1 LGFRPIKHKT
11 NPYEALAKLYH
22 LGFKIIKMIKR
33 TLLFGN
39 PAYLSTKNE
48 QIVISYPNKE
58 QETKTVAIEDIGVIV
73 LENQQITI
81 TNGLLEKLIN
91 NNVALINCDQQ
102 HLPIG
107 LLMPLNGHT
116 EQSERFKHQI
126 NASAPL
132 KKNLWQ
138 QTISSKIMNQA
149 RLLKKKGIPMRK
161 MELWAKEVT
170 SGDALNHESRAA
182 VFYWQSLSLILSIE
196 DGTFNRGQKGMP
208 PNNLLNYGYAILRA
222 ITARAIVSS
231 GMLPTLGI
239 FHRNKY
245 NAYCLAD
252 DIMEPYRPCVDL
264 IVCHLMETE
273 DNVDELTVE
282 IKKQLL
288 SIVSIDVFIDG
299 KNSPLMVAMSRTT
312 HSLQECFEGTAR
324 KILYPIYV

>member
-1 LGFRPIKHKT
+1 
-11 NPYEALAKLYH
+11 
-22 LGFKIIKMIKR
+22 MIKR
-33 TLLFGN
+33 TLFFGS

-48 QIVISYPNKE
+48 QIVISYPDKE
-58 QETKTVAIEDIGVIV
+58 QKTKTVAIEDIGVIV

-81 TNGLLEKLIN
+81 TNGLLEKLTH

-116 EQSERFKHQI
+116 EQSERFKNQI
-126 NASAPL
+126 NASVPL

-138 QTISSKIMNQA
+138 QTISAKITNQA
-149 RLLKKKGIPMRK
+149 GLLNEKGIPCRK
-161 MELWAKEVT
+161 MEIWAKEVT
-170 SGDALNHESRAA
+170 SGDVLNHESRAA
-182 VFYWQSLSLILSIE
+182 VFYWQNLITIE
-196 DGTFNRGQKGMP
+196 NFNRGQKGIP

-252 DIMEPYRPCVDL
+252 DIMEPYRPYVDL
-264 IVCHLMETE
+264 IVCHIMETE
-273 DNVDELTVE
+273 DNFEELTIE

-288 SIVSIDVFIDG
+288 SIATIDVRIDG
-299 KNSPLMVAMSRTT
+299 KSSPLMVAMSRTT
-312 HSLQECFEGTAR
+312 NSLNDCFSGSSR
-324 KILYPIYV
+324 RILYPIYV

>member
-1 LGFRPIKHKT
+1 
-11 NPYEALAKLYH
+11 
-22 LGFKIIKMIKR
+22 MIKR
-33 TLLFGN
+33 TLFFGN

-48 QIVISYPNKE
+48 QLVISYPDKD
-58 QETKTVAIEDIGVIV
+58 QETKKVAIEDIGVMV

-91 NNVALINCDQQ
+91 NNVALINCDQY

-116 EQSERFKHQI
+116 EQTERFRNQI

-138 QTISSKIMNQA
+138 QTISSKITNQA
-149 RLLKKKGIPMRK
+149 GLLKEKGIPCRK
-161 MELWAKEVT
+161 MELWAKEVS

-182 VFYWQSLSLILSIE
+182 VFYWQNLFTIE
-196 DGTFNRGQKGMP
+196 NFTRGQKGMA

-222 ITARAIVSS
+222 ITARALVSS

-252 DIMEPYRPCVDL
+252 DIMEPYRPYVDL
-264 IVCHLMETE
+264 IVSHIMETE
-273 DNVDELTVE
+273 DTIEELTTDM
-282 IKKQLL
+282 KKQLL
-288 SIVSIDVFIDG
+288 SIATIDVFMDG
-299 KNSPLMVAMSRTT
+299 RNSPLMVAMSRTT
-312 HSLQECFEGTAR
+312 NSLHECFEGTAR
-324 KILYPIYV
+324 KILYPVF

>member
-1 LGFRPIKHKT
+1 
-11 NPYEALAKLYH
+11 
-22 LGFKIIKMIKR
+22 MIKR
-33 TLLFGN
+33 TLFFGN

-48 QIVISYPNKE
+48 QIVISYPDKE

-81 TNGLLEKLIN
+81 TNGLLEKLTH

-116 EQSERFKHQI
+116 EQSERFRNQI

-149 RLLKKKGIPMRK
+149 GLLKEKGIPMRK

-170 SGDALNHESRAA
+170 SGDALNHEARAA
-182 VFYWQSLSLILSIE
+182 VYYWQNLITVE
-196 DGTFNRGQKGMP
+196 DFTRGQKGIP

-252 DIMEPYRPCVDL
+252 DIMEPYRPYVDL
-264 IVCHLMETE
+264 IVSHIMETE
-273 DNVDELTVE
+273 DSYEELTID

-288 SIVSIDVFIDG
+288 SITTIDVFIDG

-312 HSLQECFEGTAR
+312 HSLHECFEGKSR
-324 KILYPIYV
+324 KILYPVYV

>member
-1 LGFRPIKHKT
+1 
-11 NPYEALAKLYH
+11 
-22 LGFKIIKMIKR
+22 MIKR
-33 TLLFGN
+33 TLFFGN

-48 QIVISYPNKE
+48 QIVISYPDKE

-81 TNGLLEKLIN
+81 TNGLLEKLTH

-107 LLMPLNGHT
+107 LLMPLSGHT
-116 EQSERFKHQI
+116 EQTERFKHQI
-126 NASAPL
+126 NASVPL

-138 QTISSKIMNQA
+138 QTISAKIMNQA
-149 RLLKKKGIPMRK
+149 GLLKEKGIPCRK
-161 MELWAKEVT
+161 MQLWAKEVT
-170 SGDALNHESRAA
+170 SGDSLNHESRAA
-182 VFYWQSLSLILSIE
+182 VFYWQNLITVE
-196 DGTFNRGQKGMP
+196 NFTRGQKGIP

-252 DIMEPYRPCVDL
+252 DIMEPYRPFVDL
-264 IVCHLMETE
+264 IVCHIMKTE
-273 DNVDELTVE
+273 DSYDELT
-282 IKKQLL
+282 IKIKSQLL
-288 SIVSIDVFIDG
+288 SIATIDVIIDG

-312 HSLQECFEGTAR
+312 NSLQECFAGSAR
-324 KILYPIYV
+324 RILYPIYA

>member
-1 LGFRPIKHKT
+1 
-11 NPYEALAKLYH
+11 
-22 LGFKIIKMIKR
+22 MIKR
-33 TLLFGN
+33 TLFFGN

-48 QIVISYPNKE
+48 QIVISYPDKE

-81 TNGLLEKLIN
+81 TNGLLEKLTN
-91 NNVALINCDQQ
+91 NNVALINCDQY

-107 LLMPLNGHT
+107 LLMPLSGHT
-116 EQSERFKHQI
+116 EQTERFKNQI
-126 NASAPL
+126 NASVPL

-138 QTISSKIMNQA
+138 QTISAKIMNQA
-149 RLLKKKGIPMRK
+149 GLLKEKGIPCRK
-161 MELWAKEVT
+161 MEIWAKEVT

-182 VFYWQSLSLILSIE
+182 VFYWQNLIPIE
-196 DGTFNRGQKGMP
+196 NFTRGQKGMP
-208 PNNLLNYGYAILRA
+208 PNNLLNYGYSILRA

-252 DIMEPYRPCVDL
+252 DIMEPYRPYVDL
-264 IVCHLMETE
+264 IVCHIMEIE
-273 DNVDELTVE
+273 DSYDELTIE

-288 SIVSIDVFIDG
+288 SIATIDVFIDG

-312 HSLQECFEGTAR
+312 HSLHECFEGTAR
-324 KILYPIYV
+324 KILYPVYV

>member
-1 LGFRPIKHKT
+1 
-11 NPYEALAKLYH
+11 
-22 LGFKIIKMIKR
+22 MIKR
-33 TLLFGN
+33 TLFFGN

-48 QIVISYPNKE
+48 QIVISYPDKE

-81 TNGLLEKLIN
+81 TNGLLEKLIH
-91 NNVALINCDQQ
+91 NNVALINCDQY

-116 EQSERFKHQI
+116 EQSERFKNQI

-149 RLLKKKGIPMRK
+149 GVLKEKGIPMRK

-182 VFYWQSLSLILSIE
+182 VYYWQNLIQIE
-196 DGTFNRGQKGMP
+196 NFTRGQKGIP

-231 GMLPTLGI
+231 GMLPTMGI

-252 DIMEPYRPCVDL
+252 DIMEPYRPYVDL
-264 IVCHLMETE
+264 IVCHIMGTE
-273 DNVDELTVE
+273 DTFEELTIE

-288 SIVSIDVFIDG
+288 SIASIDVFIDG

-312 HSLQECFEGTAR
+312 HSLNQCFEGTSR
-324 KILYPIYV
+324 KILYPVYV

>member
-1 LGFRPIKHKT
+1 
-11 NPYEALAKLYH
+11 
-22 LGFKIIKMIKR
+22 MIKR
-33 TLLFGN
+33 TLFFGN

-48 QIVISYPNKE
+48 QIVISYPDKE

-81 TNGLLEKLIN
+81 TNGLLEKLIH
-91 NNVALINCDQQ
+91 NNVALINCDQY

-116 EQSERFKHQI
+116 EQSERFKNQI

-149 RLLKKKGIPMRK
+149 GVLKEKGIPMRK

-182 VFYWQSLSLILSIE
+182 VYYWQNLIQIE
-196 DGTFNRGQKGMP
+196 NFTRGQKGIP

-231 GMLPTLGI
+231 GMLPTLGV

-252 DIMEPYRPCVDL
+252 DIMEPYRPYVDL
-264 IVCHLMETE
+264 IVCHIMETE
-273 DNVDELTVE
+273 DTFEELTID

-288 SIVSIDVFIDG
+288 SIATIDVFIDG

-312 HSLQECFEGTAR
+312 HSLHECFEGTAR
-324 KILYPIYV
+324 KILYPVYV

>member
-1 LGFRPIKHKT
+1 
-11 NPYEALAKLYH
+11 
-22 LGFKIIKMIKR
+22 MIKR
-33 TLLFGN
+33 TLFFGN

-48 QIVISYPNKE
+48 QIVISYPDKE
-58 QETKTVAIEDIGVIV
+58 QETKTVAIEDIGVVV

-81 TNGLLEKLIN
+81 TNGLLEKLTN

-116 EQSERFKHQI
+116 EQSERFKNQI
-126 NASAPL
+126 NASVPL

-138 QTISSKIMNQA
+138 QTISSKIRNQA
-149 RLLKKKGIPMRK
+149 GLLKEKGIPCRK
-161 MELWAKEVT
+161 MEIWAQEVT

-182 VFYWQSLSLILSIE
+182 VYYWQKLITVENFTRS
-196 DGTFNRGQKGMP
+196 QKGIP

-252 DIMEPYRPCVDL
+252 DIMEPYRPYVDL
-264 IVCHLMETE
+264 IVCHIMETE
-273 DNVDELTVE
+273 DSYGELTIA

-288 SIVSIDVFIDG
+288 NIATIDVFIDG
-299 KNSPLMVAMSRTT
+299 KNSPLMVAMSRTSN
-312 HSLQECFEGTAR
+312 SLHECFEGTAR

>member
-1 LGFRPIKHKT
+1 
-11 NPYEALAKLYH
+11 
-22 LGFKIIKMIKR
+22 MIKR
-33 TLLFGN
+33 TLFFGN

-48 QIVISYPNKE
+48 QIVISYPNQE

-81 TNGLLEKLIN
+81 TNGLLEKLTN

-102 HLPIG
+102 HMPIG

-116 EQSERFKHQI
+116 KQTERFKHQL
-126 NASAPL
+126 NASVPL

-138 QTISSKIMNQA
+138 QTIACKIRNQA
-149 RLLKKKGIPMRK
+149 GLLKERGIPMRK

-182 VFYWQSLSLILSIE
+182 VYYWEKLFKLA
-196 DGTFNRGQKGMP
+196 DFTRGQKELP

-222 ITARAIVSS
+222 ITARALVSS
-231 GMLPTLGI
+231 GLLPTLGI
-239 FHRNKY
+239 FHHNKY

-252 DIMEPYRPCVDL
+252 DIMEPYRPYVDL
-264 IVCHLMETE
+264 IVCHILETE
-273 DNVDELTVE
+273 DHVEELTIG
-282 IKKQLL
+282 IKKELL
-288 SIVSIDVFIDG
+288 SIASIDVVIDG

-312 HSLQECFEGTAR
+312 NSLQECFEGSSR
-324 KILYPIYV
+324 KILYPVYV

>member
-1 LGFRPIKHKT
+1 
-11 NPYEALAKLYH
+11 
-22 LGFKIIKMIKR
+22 MIKR
-33 TLLFGN
+33 TLFFEN

-48 QIVISYPNKE
+48 QIVISYPEK
-58 QETKTVAIEDIGVIV
+58 QKETKTVAIEDIGFIV

-81 TNGLLEKLIN
+81 TNGLLEKLIS

-116 EQSERFKHQI
+116 EQSERFKNQI
-126 NASAPL
+126 NASVPL

-138 QTISSKIMNQA
+138 QTISSKITNQA
-149 RLLKKKGIPMRK
+149 GLLKEKGIPIRK

-182 VFYWQSLSLILSIE
+182 VYYWKNLITIQNF
-196 DGTFNRGQKGMP
+196 TRGQKGIA
-208 PNNLLNYGYAILRA
+208 PNNLLNYGYSILRA

-252 DIMEPYRPCVDL
+252 DIMEPYRPYVDL
-264 IVCHLMETE
+264 IVCHIMETE
-273 DNVDELTVE
+273 DTFEELTIE

-288 SIVSIDVFIDG
+288 SIASIDVFIDG

-312 HSLQECFEGTAR
+312 HSLHECFEGKTR
-324 KILYPIYV
+324 KILYPVYV

>member
-1 LGFRPIKHKT
+1 
-11 NPYEALAKLYH
+11 
-22 LGFKIIKMIKR
+22 MIKR
-33 TLLFGN
+33 TLFFGN

-48 QIVISYPNKE
+48 QIVISYPSME

-81 TNGLLEKLIN
+81 TNGLLEKLTN

-116 EQSERFKHQI
+116 EQSERFKNQI

-138 QTISSKIMNQA
+138 QTISSKIRNQA
-149 RLLKKKGIPMRK
+149 GLLKKKGIPCRK
-161 MELWAKEVT
+161 MELWAQEVT
-170 SGDALNHESRAA
+170 SGDVLNHESRAA
-182 VFYWQSLSLILSIE
+182 VYYWQNLITVE
-196 DGTFNRGQKGMP
+196 NFTRGQKGIP

-245 NAYCLAD
+245 NAFCLAD
-252 DIMEPYRPCVDL
+252 DIMEPYRPYVDL
-264 IVCHLMETE
+264 IVCHIMETE
-273 DNVDELTVE
+273 DSYDELTID

-288 SIVSIDVFIDG
+288 SIATIDVSIDG

-312 HSLQECFEGTAR
+312 HSLHECFEGTAR

>member
-1 LGFRPIKHKT
+1 
-11 NPYEALAKLYH
+11 
-22 LGFKIIKMIKR
+22 MIKR
-33 TLLFGN
+33 TLLFEN

-48 QIVISYPNKE
+48 QIVISYPDKE
-58 QETKTVAIEDIGVIV
+58 RETKTVAIEDIGVIV

-81 TNGLLEKLIN
+81 TTGLLEKLTN

-116 EQSERFKHQI
+116 EQSERFNHQI
-126 NASAPL
+126 NASEPL
-132 KKNLWQ
+132 KKNLMQ
-138 QTISSKIMNQA
+138 QTISSKIRNQA
-149 RLLKKKGIPMRK
+149 GLLKEKGIPMRK
-161 MELWAKEVT
+161 MEVWAKEVT
-170 SGDALNHESRAA
+170 SGDTLNHESRAA
-182 VFYWQSLSLILSIE
+182 VYYWRNLITVE
-196 DGTFNRGQKGMP
+196 NFTRGQKGIA

-222 ITARAIVSS
+222 ITARALVSS

-252 DIMEPYRPCVDL
+252 DIMEPYRPYVDL
-264 IVCHLMETE
+264 IVCNIMEISDSFEEMTI
-273 DNVDELTVE
+273 D

-288 SIVSIDVFIDG
+288 NIATIDVFIDG
-299 KNSPLMVAMSRTT
+299 KNSPLMVAVSRTT
-312 HSLQECFEGTAR
+312 HLLYQCFEGTSR

>member
-1 LGFRPIKHKT
+1 
-11 NPYEALAKLYH
+11 
-22 LGFKIIKMIKR
+22 MIKR
-33 TLLFGN
+33 TLFFGN

-48 QIVISYPNKE
+48 QIVISYPNQE

-81 TNGLLEKLIN
+81 TNGLLEKLTN

-116 EQSERFKHQI
+116 KQTERFKHQL
-126 NASAPL
+126 NASVPL

-138 QTISSKIMNQA
+138 QTIACKIRNQGG
-149 RLLKKKGIPMRK
+149 LLKERGIPMRK

-182 VFYWQSLSLILSIE
+182 VYYWEKLFKL
-196 DGTFNRGQKGMP
+196 DNFTRGQKELP

-222 ITARAIVSS
+222 ITARALVSS
-231 GMLPTLGI
+231 GLLPTLGI
-239 FHRNKY
+239 FHHNKY

-252 DIMEPYRPCVDL
+252 DIMEPYRPYVDL
-264 IVCHLMETE
+264 IVCHIMETE
-273 DNVDELTVE
+273 DSYEELTIA
-282 IKKQLL
+282 IKKELL
-288 SIVSIDVFIDG
+288 SIASIDVVIDG

-312 HSLQECFEGTAR
+312 NSLQECFEGSSR
-324 KILYPIYV
+324 KILYPVYV

>member
-1 LGFRPIKHKT
+1 
-11 NPYEALAKLYH
+11 
-22 LGFKIIKMIKR
+22 MIKR
-33 TLLFGN
+33 TLFFGN

-48 QIVISYPNKE
+48 QIVISYPDKE

-91 NNVALINCDQQ
+91 NNVALINCDQY

-116 EQSERFKHQI
+116 EQSERFKNQI
-126 NASAPL
+126 NASLPL

-138 QTISSKIMNQA
+138 QTISAKISNQA
-149 RLLKKKGIPMRK
+149 GLLKEKGIPMRK

-170 SGDALNHESRAA
+170 SGD
-182 VFYWQSLSLILSIE
+182 
-196 DGTFNRGQKGMP
+196 GRGQKGIA
-208 PNNLLNYGYAILRA
+208 PNNLLNYGYAILRG

-252 DIMEPYRPCVDL
+252 DIMEPYRPYVDL
-264 IVCHLMETE
+264 IVTHIMETE
-273 DNVDELTVE
+273 DTIEELTMDF
-282 IKKQLL
+282 KKQLL
-288 SIVSIDVFIDG
+288 NIASMDVLIDD
-299 KNSPLMVAMSRTT
+299 KTSPLMVAMSRTT
-312 HSLQECFEGTAR
+312 HSLHECFEGTAR
-324 KILYPIYV
+324 KILYPTYV